1 MGVRNCKDIGE
12 NLQIIA
18 KRLLA
23 NEELVKLLYYTDKDP
38 LSQPNLTPEQKEK
51 ETLLS
56 SKADF
61 SLLEKLIKKSNEN
74 PNLKIEIFLNDGTR
88 ILMKTYE
95 EHKPSASA
103 ISSSIKK

>member
-1 MGVRNCKDIGE
+1 MFGRINKELKKKMKEYKD
-12 NLQIIA
+12 Q
-18 KRLLA
+18 LLA
-23 NEELVKLLYYTDKDP
+23 
-38 LSQPNLTPEQKEK
+38 EQREK
-51 ETLLS
+51 EVLLS

-95 EHKPSASA
+95 EHKPSASEL
-103 ISSSIKK
+103 INGDYLEIR